1 MLTSL
6 EYALVVPHFFLKIQM
21 EVPPAEK
28 IFNGTD
34 DTPEIRGFDPKE
46 FAPGDK
52 HALLFIGMAG
62 TGKSSLYHRLNSYLS
77 QHKMKKLLLNLDP
90 ATLKTKANIDIRDTV
105 DYQKVMEE
113 YKLGPNG
120 GIMTCL
126 NLFATKF
133 DQVLD
138 IVEERKGFVLIDTPG
153 QIELFTWSASGA
165 IIAETLRNTL
175 CTTILYVVDTVK
187 CQDPVTFMS
196 NMMYAV
202 SILYKLK
209 LPFLLVFNKVCISDD
224 RLMWQIIVT
233 ASSGCKIM
241 RHFNKW
247 LKTKLTCLR

>member
-1 MLTSL
+1 MASQVQEEAAAKAT
-6 EYALVVPHFFLKIQM
+6 EFQ
-21 EVPPAEK
+21 
-28 IFNGTD
+28 
-34 DTPEIRGFDPKE
+34 PERTLDSDEDREPFDPKL
-46 FAPGDK
+46 FGPQDR
-52 HALLFIGMAG
+52 HAVLFIGMAG

-77 QHKMKKLLLNLDP
+77 QHKMKKLLVNLDP
-90 ATLKTKANIDIRDTV
+90 ATVKTKANIDIRDTV
-105 DYQKVMEE
+105 DYQKVMQE

-120 GIMTCL
+120 GIMTSL

-138 IVEERKGFVLIDTPG
+138 IIEQRKGFVLMDTPG

-165 IIAETLRNTL
+165 IIAETLGNTL

-209 LPFLLVFNKVCISDD
+209 LPFLLVFNKVY
-224 RLMWQIIVT
+224 
-233 ASSGCKIM
+233 
-241 RHFNKW
+241 N
-247 LKTKLTCLR
+247 